1 MFVRPTCCW
10 KLDWDELESNQQD
23 FNSLCKVL
31 NEKDLSLILKSEVDD
46 ASASTHPQACYL
58 IMASSN
64 STLLIKPVVMQ
75 ELMLPSNFPSLSEK
89 TSQQSTEIIEDCLD
103 M

>member
-31 NEKDLSLILKSEVDD
+31 NEKVGSIVQPTQTIPNTITNYHNIERSMSDADL
-46 ASASTHPQACYL
+46 
-58 IMASSN
+58 
-64 STLLIKPVVMQ
+64 PVG
-75 ELMLPSNFPSLSEK
+75 
-89 TSQQSTEIIEDCLD
+89 
-103 M
+103 